1 MTKMIINEHMDVKL
15 IVKNS
20 NNRAEFIISIN
31 V

>member
-1 MTKMIINEHMDVKL
+1 MIINEHMGAKL

-20 NNRAEFIISIN
+20 NNGAEFIISIH